1 MHVEILLIYFF
12 ILQGQTAGLWKQILE
27 QESNSGFPLC
37 SNNCSLIRK
46 AFEIDVEHRRKLNIS
61 KLPFRLVQLQRTS
74 VLVEI
79 AHESLL
85 LMVTVGTGGGG
96 VVKEGLWRG

>member
-1 MHVEILLIYFF
+1 MP
-12 ILQGQTAGLWKQILE
+12 TAGLWKQILE

-37 SNNCSLIRK
+37 ANNCSLIRK
-46 AFEIDVEHRRKLNIS
+46 AVEIDVEYRRKLNIS
-61 KLPFRLVQLQRTS
+61 QLPFRLVQLRKTS

-85 LMVTVGTGGGG
+85 LTVTVGIRGGS
-96 VVKEGLWRG
+96 